1 MSWLGK
7 IAKLLFIF
15 YFILFAFKLI
25 TQERSIEKYHMSYH
39 IMGLHNKYRKVVHK
53 PYNNV
58 MVLTIILVES
68 YLRLVSTVEVH
79 VC

>member
-1 MSWLGK
+1 
-7 IAKLLFIF
+7 
-15 YFILFAFKLI
+15 
-25 TQERSIEKYHMSYH
+25 MSYH